1 MAEFR
6 KTLQT
11 GTPAAATGVPGAD
24 PSSSMAGEP
33 PMQHFDPPP
42 PGSEELRRTRP
53 PEGKRTPSHDGRL
66 FGATP
71 ALPDDA
77 PGWMQ
82 RARRMTLALEEAIRS
97 GIATPNLE
105 ACIERAYAAWELDGV
120 GDKRIAR
127 VAGLVEQARTAIRA
141 TAAQELERA
150 YGECSQVLWAGLPRS
165 VKARQDP
172 AVIHQVVRGLR
183 SEADAWAAV
192 VDGTAKILGW
202 CDAARGHSAHAV
214 RVAILAE
221 RQG

>member
-1 MAEFR
+1 MAEFK

-11 GTPAAATGVPGAD
+11 GTPHAATGLPRD
-24 PSSSMAGEP
+24 QPSSLAGPAPAASFE
-33 PMQHFDPPP
+33 PPP
-42 PGSEELRRTRP
+42 PGSEELRRTKP
-53 PEGKRTPSHDGRL
+53 PEGKRTPSPDGRL

-77 PGWMQ
+77 PGWML

-97 GIATPNLE
+97 GTVTPNLE
-105 ACIERAYAAWELDGV
+105 ACIERAYAAWELDGA

-127 VAGLVEQARTAIRA
+127 VAALVEQARTAIRA
-141 TAAQELERA
+141 TAAPDLERA
-150 YGECSQVLWAGLPRS
+150 YGECAQVMWAGLPRS

-172 AVIHQVVRGLR
+172 ATIGQIVRGLR
-183 SEADAWAAV
+183 TEADAWAAT
-192 VDGTAKILGW
+192 VDATAKILGW
-202 CDAARGHSAHAV
+202 CDAARGHSAQAV